1 MRFSSDTRNV
11 SAELTFFFLT
21 LHSPMDGVW
30 EICKLWLQ
38 KENEREIEEEED
50 EEEKREGKGKERK
63 GCTKAQERVRA

>member
-1 MRFSSDTRNV
+1 
-11 SAELTFFFLT
+11 
-21 LHSPMDGVW
+21 MDGVW

-50 EEEKREGKGKERK
+50 EEKREGKGKERK

>member
-1 MRFSSDTRNV
+1 
-11 SAELTFFFLT
+11 
-21 LHSPMDGVW
+21 MDGVW

-50 EEEKREGKGKERK
+50 EEEKRGRKGGKER